1 MRGLMRILA
10 ASLALLAL
18 ACSAQDKP
26 AQYAE
31 GRQYKLV
38 RTEAKPVDP
47 KRISV
52 EEFFWYGCEHCFHF
66 EPFIGAWAA
75 KKAPDVDFIRIPA
88 SLGRAE
94 GISHQK
100 AFYTAEALGLGDKIH
115 TPLFNAIHIKRQ
127 PVFTQD
133 QLRVFFNAETGVI
146 PEVFD
151 SAFTGFAVDSRVRR
165 ADALAKDYQVFSVPT
180 VVVGGKYQTNGTMAG
195 DNAKVGDIINFLVDK
210 VRKERQH

>member
-1 MRGLMRILA
+1 MHGLMRILA

-26 AQYAE
+26 APFAE
-31 GRQYKLV
+31 GKQYKLV
-38 RTEAKPVDP
+38 RIEAKPVDP
-47 KRISV
+47 KRITV

-75 KKAPDVDFIRIPA
+75 KKSPDVDFIRIPA

-94 GISHQK
+94 GIAHQK
-100 AFYTAEALGLGDKIH
+100 AFYAAEALGLGDKIH
-115 TPLFNAIHIKRQ
+115 APLFNAIHTKRQ
-127 PVFTQD
+127 PVLTQD
-133 QLRVFFNAETGVI
+133 QLRAFFNEQTGVI